1 MAMTSSLDEKT
12 PIASLNV
19 TPLIDVLLVLIIT
32 FMVISPLAPRGLD
45 AHVTRPSPSGSPSAI
60 VVSVDA
66 AGSVRINREQVDLND
81 LVPRLEEIFK
91 TSNQHSIFLK
101 CDPSLD
107 FSRVARIMDLA
118 KSAGIEEVGLVTDEI
133 AGRQ

>member
-1 MAMTSSLDEKT
+1 MAMTNSLNGKA
-12 PIASLNV
+12 PIAYMNV

-32 FMVISPLAPRGLD
+32 FMVISPRAPSGLD
-45 AHVTRPSPSGSPSAI
+45 AHVTRPSPSGSSNAV

-66 AGSVRINREQVDLND
+66 TGEIHINRDRVDLND

-91 TSNQHSIFLK
+91 TSDQHSIFLK

-107 FSRVARIMDLA
+107 FSTVARIMDLA
-118 KSAGIEEVGLVTDEI
+118 KSAGIEEVGLVTDEL